1 MKIKK
6 YLLIIILIV
15 AAVLRL
21 WRLGSIP
28 PSLTPDEASL
38 GYNAFSILKTGKD
51 EYGTP
56 LPIIFKSFGDYTP
69 GLYVYLTVPFVAVL
83 GLNELAVRLP
93 NALGGVFVVYL
104 LYLLTKKSSKQFGLV
119 VAFLAATNPW
129 LIYFSR
135 GAWLPNVSLALTL
148 IGIYFFLKS
157 IDRTKYIVH
166 SAIFFALTLLS
177 YQGAKLSTGIV
188 LLILA
193 LVFWKE
199 VVKIEKKY
207 YLRGFI
213 LGLIITLPIIASLFE
228 GKTGRLNVVSIFSY
242 SRSVESV
249 QKLLNEGNEKIGGL
263 THVLYHS
270 EGLNYLRAILG
281 RWFNNYSGR
290 FLFFEGDWE
299 HPRFGALYM
308 GVMLF
313 SDIILIIAGL
323 SVVIKNLKN
332 KYVQLL
338 LLLLILSPLPSAF
351 SRDIVHAAR
360 SLNMI
365 IPLIIISSLGAVEI
379 FKAHHIFFI
388 PFLALTFLSFV
399 YFLDAYFMH
408 LPIHNAK
415 YWDYGY
421 REVVETI
428 LPIQSNY
435 QKIVFQQSYEQP
447 FIYFLFYGAQKGYQ
461 AYMPEQVQKRLV
473 LKDSSAGD
481 VGLVEQLD
489 NINFR
494 FVGWPITEEE
504 KTLIIVD
511 GVTAP
516 KEIIGSDYKFISQ
529 IMYPDKVSTAFNI
542 IEVKKK

>member
-242 SRSVESV
+242 SRPAESV
-249 QKLLNEGNEKIGGL
+249 QELLNEGNEKIGGL

-379 FKAHHIFFI
+379 FKAHHKFFI

-421 REVVETI
+421 REAVETV